1 MLVTTDFSLEGVHFR
16 REWHPAEAVGHRCLA
31 RGLSDIAAMGATPIA
46 AFLSLALP
54 PNLPQSWV
62 NQFVKG
68 LLKLADRFKVTLA
81 GGDTAQSP
89 TGVLADI
96 IVIGSVA
103 KGKAIRRS
111 GALPGDRIYVTG
123 TLGGASAALELLFSG
138 RKLRP
143 ADFPRHFHPMP
154 RIEAGK
160 WLQTNALASAMIDL
174 SDGLSTDL
182 GHICKESRVGAE
194 IYAERVPRTT
204 IGKPA
209 HEVDLKFALQGGE
222 DYELLFTVPRNK
234 RVPAEIGGVPLTQI
248 GQITRGKNLVLM
260 NSEGA
265 GVTLRPQGW
274 EHFTSPA

>member
-1 MLVTTDFSLEGVHFR
+1 
-16 REWHPAEAVGHRCLA
+16 
-31 RGLSDIAAMGATPIA
+31 
-46 AFLSLALP
+46 
-54 PNLPQSWV
+54 
-62 NQFVKG
+62 
-68 LLKLADRFKVTLA
+68 
-81 GGDTAQSP
+81 
-89 TGVLADI
+89 
-96 IVIGSVA
+96 
-103 KGKAIRRS
+103 
-111 GALPGDRIYVTG
+111 
-123 TLGGASAALELLFSG
+123 
-138 RKLRP
+138 
-143 ADFPRHFHPMP
+143 
-154 RIEAGK
+154 
-160 WLQTNALASAMIDL
+160 MIDL